1 MNNEVLN
8 DGTVVYYA
16 VMLNGSIVSQKFT
29 DRFAAEQAK
38 NALALSPAQKSL
50 AEVVVV
56 DQSNRQLLLG

>member
-1 MNNEVLN
+1 MNNEILT

-16 VMLNGSIVSQKFT
+16 VLVNGQVVSAKYT

-38 NALALSPAQKSL
+38 QALPQEVRMI
-50 AEVVVV
+50 AEVQVV